1 MKAKDKESLIG
12 RFFNRKKPSKSSN
25 VLVNEVYVCKVTI
38 ISNYDNGS
46 GLGPLCVDFYL
57 LTKLE
62 NDEHHELFSGKK
74 LEMEKDC
81 HQDGFTFKNF
91 NTIYIEGA
99 KPLSEYL
106 IDASIT
112 SVDSQSLF
120 DFIVNHNV
128 LMYLDSLDEKED
140 SDSDN

>member
-1 MKAKDKESLIG
+1 MKAKDKKSLIG
-12 RFFNRKKPSKSSN
+12 KFFNRKKHHFKSSN
-25 VLVNEVYVCKVTI
+25 VLVSEVYVCKATF

-46 GLGPLCVDFYL
+46 DSGPQCVDFYL

-62 NDEHHELFSGKK
+62 NYEHHELFSGKK

-81 HQDGFTFKNF
+81 HQDGCCFKNF
-91 NTIYIEGA
+91 NTIYIEET

-106 IDASIT
+106 IDASLT

-120 DFIVNHNV
+120 DFIVNYNV
-128 LMYLDSLDEKED
+128 LMHLDSLDEEED
-140 SDSDN
+140 SDD